1 MLHGQQFS
9 FLKIQPPPYLI
20 TYLSEKAIQMHW
32 WKPVSV
38 YFFISE
44 MHSLHIS
51 FKSWDFLQSNIYM
64 TNSTCSKTHMISF
77 VSHGLQLFQMHEFKC
92 IYCIV
97 LSN

>member
-38 YFFISE
+38 YFFISVGA
-44 MHSLHIS
+44 S
-51 FKSWDFLQSNIYM
+51 FPPYFLQMLKFFTIKYLHD
-64 TNSTCSKTHMISF
+64 K
-77 VSHGLQLFQMHEFKC
+77 
-92 IYCIV
+92 
-97 LSN
+97 